1 MTKTDEQPGFGV
13 ALAAVAVAAATS
25 SWFFVALAGAFESDM
40 GSQVDYLL
48 SSVVGGFG
56 VKLLLRVLGYD
67 VSYPTAVIALV
78 AGSVVG
84 IVVIHA
90 VPGAGEA
97 LPVLPVLGLASG
109 IPSLLVSAF
118 IIQMSAGRGQQ
129 LSL

>member
-13 ALAAVAVAAATS
+13 ALASVAVAAATS

-84 IVVIHA
+84 IVVVHA

-109 IPSLLVSAF
+109 IPSLLVSAL